1 MGEQQN
7 TKISNLN
14 LYLLNTDI
22 IEYYVVA
29 RGGIEPPTHGF
40 SVHTF
45 ILSPI
50 NLVICRADLLVCNKL
65 CNGQAPHPVPYCS
78 FFLPFF
84 GGGWVGV
91 F

>member
-1 MGEQQN
+1 MGDTVGEQQN

-40 SVHTF
+40 SVRSNSIIVST
-45 ILSPI
+45 IKY
-50 NLVICRADLLVCNKL
+50 N
-65 CNGQAPHPVPYCS
+65 
-78 FFLPFF
+78 
-84 GGGWVGV
+84 
-91 F
+91 